1 MKTLTRKISRTAI
14 TMALVILA
22 FIAIF
27 RAWVYYTE
35 SPWTRDARFSADV
48 VAIAPDVAGL
58 ITAVN
63 VHDNQLVKKDQ
74 VLFTIDQPR
83 YQKALEEAEADVA
96 YYQALAA
103 EKRREAGRRNQLGVQ
118 AMSREEIDQS
128 NNVLQ
133 TVLHQLA
140 KAQATRDLAK
150 LDLERTV
157 IRAPSDGWVTNL
169 NVYAGE
175 FITRGSTAVALVK
188 QNSFYVLAYMEETKL
203 EGVRPGY
210 RAEITP
216 LGSNRVFKGTVDSV
230 AAGVTNSSSSNDAK
244 GMATVDSNL
253 EWVRLAQR
261 VPVRIHLDEQQG
273 NLWPAGTTAT
283 VVITGEKDRDASQ
296 DSFFRK
302 IAHRLREFGYHRD
315 VYRLFRGA
323 DHYYFDD
330 PHPAAD
336 ADGVLYL
343 GGFLHLDLVSGE
355 SGELLRLGTGGLY
368 RADYCH
374 HYPKRT
380 AARPAVC
387 G

>member
-14 TMALVILA
+14 TVALVILA

-27 RAWVYYTE
+27 RAWAYYTE

-74 VLFTIDQPR
+74 ILFTIDQPR
-83 YQKALEEAEADVA
+83 YQKALEEADADVA
-96 YYQALAA
+96 YYQALAN

-118 AMSREEIDQS
+118 AMSREEIDQA

-140 KAQATRDLAK
+140 KAEATRDLAQ

-188 QNSFYVLAYMEETKL
+188 QNSFYILAYMEETKL
-203 EGVRPGY
+203 EGVRPGF

-216 LGSNRVFKGTVDSV
+216 LGSNNVLKGTVDSV
-230 AAGVTNSSSSNDAK
+230 AAGVTNASSTSDSK

-261 VPVRIHLDEQQG
+261 VPVRIRLDEQQG

-283 VVITGEKDRDASQ
+283 VVITGEKDRDARN

-302 IAHRLREFGYHRD
+302 IAHRLREFG
-315 VYRLFRGA
+315 
-323 DHYYFDD
+323 
-330 PHPAAD
+330 
-336 ADGVLYL
+336 
-343 GGFLHLDLVSGE
+343 
-355 SGELLRLGTGGLY
+355 
-368 RADYCH
+368 
-374 HYPKRT
+374 
-380 AARPAVC
+380 
-387 G
+387 

>member
-96 YYQALAA
+96 YYQALAS

-140 KAQATRDLAK
+140 KAQATRDLAR

-157 IRAPSDGWVTNL
+157 IRAPADGWITNL

-203 EGVRPGY
+203 EGVRPGF
-210 RAEITP
+210 RAEIMP
-216 LGSNRVFKGTVDSV
+216 LGSNRVLKGTVDSV
-230 AAGVTNSSSSNDAK
+230 AAGVTNSSSSNDTK

-296 DSFFRK
+296 DSIFRK
-302 IAHRLREFGYHRD
+302 IAHRLREFG
-315 VYRLFRGA
+315 
-323 DHYYFDD
+323 
-330 PHPAAD
+330 
-336 ADGVLYL
+336 
-343 GGFLHLDLVSGE
+343 
-355 SGELLRLGTGGLY
+355 
-368 RADYCH
+368 
-374 HYPKRT
+374 
-380 AARPAVC
+380 
-387 G
+387 

>member
-1 MKTLTRKISRTAI
+1 MKTLTRNISRTAI
-14 TMALVILA
+14 TMVLVILA

-27 RAWVYYTE
+27 RAWVFYTE

-63 VHDNQLVKKDQ
+63 VHDNQLVKQGQ

-83 YQKALEEAEADVA
+83 YQKALEEAQADVA
-96 YYQALAA
+96 YYEALVN

-118 AMSREEIDQS
+118 AMSREEIDQA
-128 NNVLQ
+128 NNTLQ

-150 LDLERTV
+150 LDLERTI
-157 IRAPSDGWVTNL
+157 IRAPANGWITNL

-188 QNSFYVLAYMEETKL
+188 QDSFYILAYMEETKL

-216 LGSNRVFKGTVDSV
+216 LGSNQVLKGTVDSV
-230 AAGVTNSSSSNDAK
+230 AAGVTNSSSSNDNK
-244 GMATVDSNL
+244 GMATIDSNL

-261 VPVRIHLDEQQG
+261 VPVRIRLDRQQG

-283 VVITGEKDRDASQ
+283 VVVTGETDRDASQ
-296 DSFFRK
+296 DSLFRK
-302 IAHRLREFGYHRD
+302 IAHRLRE
-315 VYRLFRGA
+315 
-323 DHYYFDD
+323 
-330 PHPAAD
+330 
-336 ADGVLYL
+336 L
-343 GGFLHLDLVSGE
+343 G
-355 SGELLRLGTGGLY
+355 
-368 RADYCH
+368 
-374 HYPKRT
+374 
-380 AARPAVC
+380 
-387 G
+387 